1 MSWWRDVRRLAA
13 LSWGERRLLLEALI
27 ELARARW
34 QLRTLPF
41 NQLVAHLQR
50 SAPAEPVAEPA
61 TGRIT
66 WSVRVLAR
74 RVPWRADCFP
84 QAIAGYRM
92 LQRRG
97 RLARIDLGVRRAA
110 DGQLA
115 GHAWLTHDDRVVL
128 GGPGPEHFA
137 PLHAISAQSA
147 QNKAP
152 HDDRAASAGA

>member
-1 MSWWRDVRRLAA
+1 MSWLRDVRRMAV
-13 LSWGERRLLLEALI
+13 LSQGERRLLLEALV

-34 QLRTLPF
+34 QLRTLPYR
-41 NQLVAHLQR
+41 QLVARLQR
-50 SAPAEPVAEPA
+50 SAPGEPVAEPD
-61 TGRIT
+61 TRRII
-66 WSVRVLAR
+66 WSVRAMAR

-110 DGQLA
+110 DGHLA
-115 GHAWLTHDDRVVL
+115 GHAWLTHDERVVL

-137 PLHAISAQSA
+137 PLHAISAQA
-147 QNKAP
+147 GQNNVS
-152 HDDRAASAGA
+152 HDNRSAGASA

>member
-1 MSWWRDVRRLAA
+1 MSWLSDAPRRASVAWR
-13 LSWGERRLLLEALI
+13 ERNLLLEALI

-41 NQLVAHLQR
+41 KQLVAQLQR
-50 SAPAEPVAEPA
+50 SAPAEPVAEPD

-66 WSVRVLAR
+66 WSVRVVAR

-115 GHAWLTHDDRVVL
+115 GHAWLTYGERVVL

-137 PLHAISAQSA
+137 PLHAISARA
-147 QNKAP
+147 DENKDP
-152 HDDRAASAGA
+152 RDNLRASAGA